1 MRKVYS
7 FLMMAVMAL
16 VMSFTANAASVTINI
31 DDPNRV
37 SVMLNWE
44 EQTLVAGDNTFDL
57 TVGQSST
64 IYISPKTGAMI
75 KSVTNASGT
84 PSSTWDGTYYLYEYP
99 IDESYSM
106 KYIVTSVSLED
117 SRTASCTVNVDN
129 VDNIGGL
136 ERSQTNERVELVN
149 GANTVKFI
157 PDMESPLMLSAPYGV
172 TYYKVAVDGV
182 EVAENSGTW
191 YLYVNDGSVVDIQT
205 EYPDV
210 DVVVNV
216 AFANEES
223 KEALTGILVD
233 GTEVTPDADGNFT
246 VKMGKQVTLML
257 DNMNYAISAFTINGT
272 TPSDYYTSQSEYT
285 FVVKEASNIV
295 LDAHKYGTLKA
306 TITIDNPQCVEV
318 TDYYG
323 QPIALVA
330 GDNEIEVSEMAAS
343 IRVKKV
349 TGCKITSVLVNGE
362 EASSY
367 GYDDSY
373 GTTIY
378 INADDTKI
386 VITAHEIVYDYSAKV
401 IIDEPCYSYS
411 SITYAHNYES
421 VYLAQGENIIKFN
434 EGENNFRLYVM
445 TTDYNAPMGIYHNG
459 VYVTNYSS
467 STWTLANGDVINV
480 YMNND
485 PGVNV
490 TFDVAADL
498 AETVVVMVAGK
509 EYANWA
515 EGVKVAA
522 GTKVAVETA
531 GNVYVNGVVTTGEFT
546 VDANTTVIVAAATVA
561 ANLAKNE
568 ITGTANPFA
577 YGLKSEIVDGKLN
590 ATFSLNTAASAV
602 TVKVLNEAGE
612 EVATAEGATA
622 KGEQTVSIDVLSLP
636 YATYTWE
643 VAVDGAEKATIERF
657 SSEKFYHPSGLD
669 IDNSFESASFGTR
682 FVCEGYNRGKTSGY
696 VSAQADGSFGGG
708 LYIFDPQG
716 NQILNKDGKSRFYPS
731 WLTNTDHT
739 YGSTTYGAD
748 FARVAVA
755 EDGRIFVNRYNLEGN
770 YYLYAESLEK
780 LVADGEFTSLVAG
793 KTMTDGIYYDEA
805 ANYLAGPAQ
814 GFDVIGSGE
823 NVKLIALSRSD
834 NTGDF
839 DYKKNRVVEYELGT
853 AKALP
858 TPTPVAALDQKYT
871 ISFDRKANVQYDN
884 RGGVWYIQYRGTP
897 SDSQP
902 ALVYVDANGETKY
915 FEGAGGKARFQGA
928 LGVSPDGNRIVAAS
942 AKGVASVYDV
952 IRLEDGSIMLNEAYT
967 LTHNMGGS
975 AYSAAWDIA
984 GNFYL
989 GNATNEVVQGYALPR
1004 PEAAV
1009 TKAATKYAFEVDES
1023 TAIEEIEAEEAEVE
1037 YYNLQGVK
1045 VENPEKGIFI
1055 KKQGNKATKVIL

>member
-182 EVAENSGTW
+182 EVAENNGTW

-498 AETVVVMVAGK
+498 AETVVVKVAGK

-531 GNVYVNGVVTTGEFT
+531 GNVYVNGVATTGEFA
-546 VDANTTVIVAAATVA
+546 VNANTTVIVAAATVVSTPA
-561 ANLAKNE
+561 A
-568 ITGTANPFA
+568 GTANPFA

-590 ATFSLNTAASAV
+590 ATFALNTDATAV

-622 KGEQTVSIDVLSLP
+622 KAEQTVAIDILSLP
-636 YATYTWE
+636 YGTYTWAVE
-643 VAVDGAEKATIERF
+643 VAGTEKTNVEYFGDKGFWHPRGVDVDNNMESPAFGNVYVTEGITVPAK
-657 SSEKFYHPSGLD
+657 D
-669 IDNSFESASFGTR
+669 IYWSH
-682 FVCEGYNRGKTSGY
+682 
-696 VSAQADGSFGGG
+696 QGGGVG
-708 LYIFDPQG
+708 LYIFTPDMQG
-716 NQILNKDGKSRFYPS
+716 VKNEVTGKYAFFGDVTYNQP
-731 WLTNTDHT
+731 TN
-739 YGSTTYGAD
+739 GAD
-748 FARVAVA
+748 FARVRVA
-755 EDGRIFVNRYNLEGN
+755 EDGRIFIGRCNNMGDYI
-770 YYLYAESLEK
+770 LYAPSQED
-780 LVADGEFTSLVAG
+780 LVKNNKWTSLLVG
-793 KTMTDGIYYDEA
+793 GSLNSSTYEYYVGED
-805 ANYLAGPAQ
+805 YLSAPVVGL
-814 GFDVIGSGE
+814 DVKGSGD
-823 NVKLIALSRSD
+823 NLKLMTIGANASVYGFNNSASRAD
-834 NTGDF
+834 
-839 DYKKNRVVEYELGT
+839 EYALGT
-853 AKALP
+853 AEALP
-858 TPTPVAALDQKYT
+858 VPTKFTPLSGYT
-871 ISFDRKANVQYDN
+871 IAPMSANVDYDN
-884 RGGVWYIQYRGTP
+884 EGGAWYCQGRSKPT
-897 SDSQP
+897 STVP

-915 FEGAGGKARFQGA
+915 FDATVARGGGGVR
-928 LGVSPDGNRIVAAS
+928 VSPDGKQLAAS
-942 AKGVASVYDV
+942 SGYAKNDRHFTIYDIKRNENGDV
-952 IRLEDGSIMLNEAYT
+952 LLIANTKINHGIGQNLNDI
-967 LTHNMGGS
+967 
-975 AYSAAWDIA
+975 AWDLA
-984 GNFYL
+984 GNIYAVSNSGEL
-989 GNATNEVVQGYALPR
+989 VRGYALPR
-1004 PEAAV
+1004 TEAFT
-1009 TKAATKYAFEVDES
+1009 TKAATKYAFVVDES